1 MENTST
7 NTNLYI
13 FVESGDVD
21 VVELSG
27 YTTEEA
33 ISELNRLRTS
43 YEKVQR
49 YYSYELTDYYGNSIF
64 VSHPTI

>member
-1 MENTST
+1 MK

-13 FVESGDVD
+13 FVSSGDID
-21 VVELSG
+21 IVELSG
-27 YTTEEA
+27 YTIEEA
-33 ISELNRLRTS
+33 ISELNRLRNS

-49 YYSYELTDYYGNSIF
+49 YYSYELTDYYGNSIS